1 MESRYSLPSRKY
13 FTQTVIPRFHRGIKG
28 EVVFDGLFGDISNAK
43 LQLLSMEFI
52 LSIINKCLSTRL
64 TVMAP
69 LLLTAL
75 YKIIDNNDLKDN
87 KLIVSA
93 FSGLSCLSKK
103 APHILR
109 KDAKHLYRLFEE
121 LEKETNKDNRLVIQ
135 ECINSVSGVYVNETN
150 EKNVTL
156 LESILLTHINRKL
169 VQSRKAAAF
178 CAHSLF
184 PFSHFPSRYVSL
196 IACGDSQLEVRE
208 EGLNGLRPRQLESNP
223 QFPPFANVIQYIS
236 SRVDSILS
244 SDQCYVIGSTK
255 LPYTPLAMKHILLF
269 CYHSLLYSCGH
280 DGWTVTDICNI
291 DITQP
296 IDKEAMRKVSDF
308 LSIMEFL
315 KNDVLQKYLELI
327 RMSLLPQSDYDV
339 ATVGIYSLLQLIL
352 LSEPI
357 AETFMKDIKNIKQL
371 ASYPRSNTKQ
381 GAARIIGYLSSKM
394 EYNELLILIQDSLDD
409 TQFPLYVQQQ
419 KGIIVLGQVCAS
431 SLKRLSTLPSNFIII
446 IEKII
451 SKILS
456 FFNSL
461 DSDIIF
467 TAIDSIGEIV
477 RSGPLPFPDSV
488 SELELESNSKS
499 DLVSD
504 IKVSLTKEFIFD
516 KVVERM
522 EDSVDENTVL
532 RDKCS
537 HTIGFFSLGDPSFPY
552 KDKALKTLI
561 QYREQSHVDVSFSIG
576 EGLSCIAAG
585 VYCELYRNPWDYRPS
600 PLSLPL
606 PTPSDDIFNKTINIV
621 IDEYGYNSS
630 PRVRQAACIWTLS
643 LLKYCKSYPS
653 FQEQLPR
660 FQHVFLSYLSETN
673 DVLQEVASRGL
684 GLLYEFSDAQR
695 KEQLLQYLVN
705 TLMEGKGMNVPVS
718 GDTEIFSP
726 SMKLGK
732 TPEGSGLSTY
742 KELCSL
748 ASDLNKPDLV
758 YKFMSLAN
766 HHAIWN
772 SKKGAAFSVSSIVRE
787 ARDQLKPY
795 LNILVPRLFIYKY
808 DPITSVQVAMS
819 NIWKI
824 ISFDNNKIID
834 EYYEE
839 ILKEICSNVNSS
851 QWRNRESSCSGLRDF
866 LSVNIKESVIIEYLS
881 ELWKLLLKVLDDIKE
896 TVRKSAE
903 SAAKTLLSVTVRLCD
918 GSGTVATTTVEC
930 VLPIFV
936 NNGTSHPSHDVRGLC
951 LLSLIRVIEKAGLLL
966 KPHISMIIPLLLKS
980 ISSLEPQIL
989 NTVSLQLNGIDSSN
1003 NVQEKLDS
1011 IRTKLSKSSP
1021 LLEAIKLCVP
1031 HIDKNVL
1038 VSLIPPLN
1046 DIIRSGVG
1054 VTTKVSTAD
1063 FVIDLCRHSQD
1074 DLFPYAGKLLG
1085 GLLSGITD
1093 TSITV
1098 CKSYA
1103 KAIGY
1108 VIKVA
1113 KETSITKL
1121 VEKLKNMYLEKGD
1134 SLPVAYA
1141 LHEMSLR
1148 SSDIIKN
1155 YLIDV
1160 VPLVF
1165 LAMHVVVNNEDPNS
1179 EVMSNLWN
1187 STWQEIVPSTS
1198 TAIRLYMKEILDFVC
1213 PSLSSQSWDL
1223 KRQAAKAI
1231 ATIAENTNAELD
1243 SSNLSI
1249 ILLSLM
1255 ESLKGRLWDGKH
1267 SLLQSMKAV
1276 CVLCKDSI
1284 MTLDNPQP
1292 LQIVECL
1299 LSQCKKQDVLYK
1311 MIAVTATGEVIESL
1325 EVNAFS
1331 DIYELITTEIL
1342 DIDQDQLHDTDSN
1355 TVFDLKSAAFE
1366 ALGRSWPR
1374 GVQSTQIKFLHTVC
1388 SILSQRMKKNTWKI
1402 QCSILKSLN
1411 IIFKRTTVML
1421 SSECV
1426 ELFNNELLLS
1436 IADCIKNRR
1445 YLSVRKESVYCL
1457 LQIVSYLKVHNVLNE
1472 VHEDNV
1478 TQLYESLMMITD
1490 PEIQDTGIK
1499 IIKIIGR

>member
-52 LSIINKCLSTRL
+52 LSIIN
-64 TVMAP
+64 
-69 LLLTAL
+69 
-75 YKIIDNNDLKDN
+75 
-87 KLIVSA
+87 
-93 FSGLSCLSKK
+93 KK

-394 EYNELLILIQDSLDD
+394 D
-409 TQFPLYVQQQ
+409 
-419 KGIIVLGQVCAS
+419 
-431 SLKRLSTLPSNFIII
+431 
-446 IEKII
+446 
-451 SKILS
+451 
-456 FFNSL
+456 L

-630 PRVRQAACIWTLS
+630 PR
-643 LLKYCKSYPS
+643 
-653 FQEQLPR
+653 EQLPR

-951 LLSLIRVIEKAGLLL
+951 LLSLIRVIEKA
-966 KPHISMIIPLLLKS
+966 
-980 ISSLEPQIL
+980 
-989 NTVSLQLNGIDSSN
+989 
-1003 NVQEKLDS
+1003 
-1011 IRTKLSKSSP
+1011 
-1021 LLEAIKLCVP
+1021 CVP

-1165 LAMHVVVNNEDPNS
+1165 LAMHVVVNNEG
-1179 EVMSNLWN
+1179 
-1187 STWQEIVPSTS
+1187 TS